1 MELYKLLSLNAA
13 CLTTLLPHHARL
25 YAHQVLATERAALS
39 VQLHQMKIWYMNSQE
54 LIYI

>member
-1 MELYKLLSLNAA
+1 MELYKAVVLECCLSYYPP
-13 CLTTLLPHHARL
+13 PHHARL

-39 VQLHQMKIWYMNSQE
+39 VQLNQMKIWYMNSQE